1 MDKLIESA
9 LEARE
14 NARAP
19 YSGFKVGSAVESASG
34 DIISGCNV
42 ESSSY
47 GLTNCAERTA
57 LFKAVAEG
65 HNTFKAIAVVSETG
79 ASPCGACR
87 QIIWELCGDISV
99 IIASVDGSSETKKI
113 SELLPDAFDERKL
126 P

>member
-9 LEARE
+9 LKARE

-19 YSGFKVGSAVESASG
+19 YSNFKVGAAVESSTG
-34 DIISGCNV
+34 DIIAGCNV

-57 LFKAVAEG
+57 LFKAVSEG
-65 HNTFKAIAVVSETG
+65 HTSFKAIAVISETG
-79 ASPCGACR
+79 AYPCGACR
-87 QIIWELCGDISV
+87 QIIWELCGDIPV
-99 IIASVDGSSETKKI
+99 IIAAANGSSETRNA
-113 SELLPDAFDERKL
+113 SELLPDAFDDSKL

>member
-1 MDKLIESA
+1 MDKLIERA
-9 LEARE
+9 LEARK
-14 NARAP
+14 NAHAP
-19 YSGFKVGSAVESASG
+19 YSGFKVGSAVESESG

-57 LFKAVAEG
+57 LYKAVSEG
-65 HNTFKAIAVVSETG
+65 HRSFKEIAVVSKTG

-126 P
+126 S